1 MVQCVLCENYSTTSD
16 CVTDCVCVYDSF
28 KLVIGTQTQ
37 QYLINGL
44 HREIERHKLTH
55 RSESCLYTVQYAQCL
70 VMSTPVRHGRT
81 IKSRYT

>member
-1 MVQCVLCENYSTTSD
+1 MFLWFSVYCVRTILQPQTVSQI
-16 CVTDCVCVYDSF
+16 VCVCVCVCDFF

-70 VMSTPVRHGRT
+70 VLSTPVRHG
-81 IKSRYT
+81 